1 MTLYSMRLAN
11 SIWTYRTMWSVLV
24 LQVPN
29 GFIVITGYQSSRMS
43 IRRGSAL
50 IAALIVISVLGF
62 LWVGDF
68 VLRLTE
74 DISQARVI
82 GMEQKHLS
90 ASAKEWEAFFEAT
103 ARGDTSGEWQ
113 TIKYVISDGVSE
125 RVVTLR
131 IAFVNDQWVAE
142 DRQVVWRANV
152 VSH

>member
-1 MTLYSMRLAN
+1 
-11 SIWTYRTMWSVLV
+11 
-24 LQVPN
+24 
-29 GFIVITGYQSSRMS
+29 MS

-50 IAALIVISVLGF
+50 IAALIVSSVLGF

-68 VLRLTE
+68 VLRLAE

-82 GMEQKHLS
+82 GMEQKHLA
-90 ASAKEWEAFFEAT
+90 ASEKEWDAFFEAT
-103 ARGDTSGEWQ
+103 TSGDTSGEWQ
-113 TIKYVISDGVSE
+113 TIEYVIPDGVSE

-131 IAFVNDQWVAE
+131 IAFINDQWVAE

>member
-1 MTLYSMRLAN
+1 
-11 SIWTYRTMWSVLV
+11 
-24 LQVPN
+24 
-29 GFIVITGYQSSRMS
+29 MS

-50 IAALIVISVLGF
+50 IAVLIVTSVLGF

-68 VLRLTE
+68 VLRLAE

-82 GMEQKHLS
+82 GMEQKHLA
-90 ASAKEWEAFFEAT
+90 ASEKEWDAFFEAT
-103 ARGDTSGEWQ
+103 TSGDTSGEWQ
-113 TIKYVISDGVSE
+113 TIEYVIPDGVSE

>member
-1 MTLYSMRLAN
+1 
-11 SIWTYRTMWSVLV
+11 
-24 LQVPN
+24 
-29 GFIVITGYQSSRMS
+29 MS

-50 IAALIVISVLGF
+50 IAVLIVTSVLGF

-68 VLRLTE
+68 VLRLAE

-82 GMEQKHLS
+82 GMEQKHLA
-90 ASAKEWEAFFEAT
+90 ASEKEWEAFFEAT
-103 ARGDTSGEWQ
+103 INGDTSGEWQ
-113 TIKYVISDGVSE
+113 SIEYVIPDGVSE

-131 IAFVNDQWVAE
+131 IAFINDQWVAE

>member
-1 MTLYSMRLAN
+1 MR
-11 SIWTYRTMWSVLV
+11 SVLV
-24 LQVPN
+24 LRVPN
-29 GFIVITGYQSSRMS
+29 GFIVITGYQGSRMS

-74 DISQARVI
+74 DSSQARVI

-90 ASAKEWEAFFEAT
+90 ESAKEWEAFFEVT
-103 ARGDTSGEWQ
+103 ASGDTSGEWQ
-113 TIKYVISDGVSE
+113 TIEYVISDGVSE

>member
-1 MTLYSMRLAN
+1 M
-11 SIWTYRTMWSVLV
+11 
-24 LQVPN
+24 
-29 GFIVITGYQSSRMS
+29 SSRQ
-43 IRRGSAL
+43 GSAL
-50 IAALIVISVLGF
+50 IAALIVIAVLGF

-82 GMEQKHLS
+82 GMEQKHLA
-90 ASAKEWEAFFEAT
+90 ASEKEWDAFFEAT
-103 ARGDTSGEWQ
+103 TSGDTSGEWQ
-113 TIKYVISDGVSE
+113 TIEYVIPDGVSE

>member
-1 MTLYSMRLAN
+1 MT
-11 SIWTYRTMWSVLV
+11 
-24 LQVPN
+24 
-29 GFIVITGYQSSRMS
+29 SRQ
-43 IRRGSAL
+43 GSAL

-82 GMEQKHLS
+82 GMEQKYLA
-90 ASAKEWEAFFEAT
+90 ASEKEWDAFFEAT
-103 ARGDTSGEWQ
+103 TSGDTSGEWQ
-113 TIKYVISDGVSE
+113 TIQYVIPDGVSE

>member
-1 MTLYSMRLAN
+1 M
-11 SIWTYRTMWSVLV
+11 
-24 LQVPN
+24 
-29 GFIVITGYQSSRMS
+29 SSRQ
-43 IRRGSAL
+43 GSAL

-82 GMEQKHLS
+82 GMEQKHLA
-90 ASAKEWEAFFEAT
+90 ASESEWDAFFEAT
-103 ARGDTSGEWQ
+103 TSGDTNGEWQ
-113 TIKYVISDGVSE
+113 TIEYVIPDGVSE

-131 IAFVNDQWVAE
+131 IAFINDQWVAE

>member
-1 MTLYSMRLAN
+1 MT
-11 SIWTYRTMWSVLV
+11 
-24 LQVPN
+24 
-29 GFIVITGYQSSRMS
+29 SRQ
-43 IRRGSAL
+43 GSAL

-82 GMEQKHLS
+82 GMEQKHLA
-90 ASAKEWEAFFEAT
+90 ASEKEWDAFFEAT
-103 ARGDTSGEWQ
+103 TSGDTSGEWQ
-113 TIKYVISDGVSE
+113 TIQYVIPDGVSE

>member
-1 MTLYSMRLAN
+1 
-11 SIWTYRTMWSVLV
+11 
-24 LQVPN
+24 
-29 GFIVITGYQSSRMS
+29 MS

-50 IAALIVISVLGF
+50 IAVLIVTSVLGF

-68 VLRLTE
+68 VLRLAE

-82 GMEQKHLS
+82 GMEQKHLA
-90 ASAKEWEAFFEAT
+90 ASEKEWDAFFEAT
-103 ARGDTSGEWQ
+103 TSGDTSGEWQ
-113 TIKYVISDGVSE
+113 TIEYVIPDGVSE

-131 IAFVNDQWVAE
+131 IAFINDQWVAE

>member
-1 MTLYSMRLAN
+1 MT
-11 SIWTYRTMWSVLV
+11 
-24 LQVPN
+24 
-29 GFIVITGYQSSRMS
+29 SRQ
-43 IRRGSAL
+43 GSAL
-50 IAALIVISVLGF
+50 IVALIVISVLGF

-82 GMEQKHLS
+82 GMEQKHLA
-90 ASAKEWEAFFEAT
+90 ASEKEWDAFFEAT
-103 ARGDTSGEWQ
+103 TSGDTSGEWQ
-113 TIKYVISDGVSE
+113 TIEYVIPDGVSE

>member
-1 MTLYSMRLAN
+1 
-11 SIWTYRTMWSVLV
+11 
-24 LQVPN
+24 
-29 GFIVITGYQSSRMS
+29 MS

-50 IAALIVISVLGF
+50 IAVLIVTSVLGF

-90 ASAKEWEAFFEAT
+90 ASESEWDAFFEAT
-103 ARGDTSGEWQ
+103 TSGDTNGEWQ
-113 TIKYVISDGVSE
+113 TIEYVIPDGVSE

-131 IAFVNDQWVAE
+131 IAFINDQWVAE

>member
-1 MTLYSMRLAN
+1 
-11 SIWTYRTMWSVLV
+11 
-24 LQVPN
+24 
-29 GFIVITGYQSSRMS
+29 MS

-103 ARGDTSGEWQ
+103 ARGDTSGEWR

>member
-1 MTLYSMRLAN
+1 M
-11 SIWTYRTMWSVLV
+11 
-24 LQVPN
+24 
-29 GFIVITGYQSSRMS
+29 SSRQ
-43 IRRGSAL
+43 GSAL

-82 GMEQKHLS
+82 GMEQKHLA
-90 ASAKEWEAFFEAT
+90 ASEKEWDAFFEAT
-103 ARGDTSGEWQ
+103 TSGDTSGEWQ
-113 TIKYVISDGVSE
+113 SIEYVIPDGVSE

-131 IAFVNDQWVAE
+131 IAFINDQWVAE

>member
-1 MTLYSMRLAN
+1 MT
-11 SIWTYRTMWSVLV
+11 
-24 LQVPN
+24 
-29 GFIVITGYQSSRMS
+29 SRQ
-43 IRRGSAL
+43 GSAL
-50 IAALIVISVLGF
+50 IVALIVISVLGF

-74 DISQARVI
+74 NISQARVI
-82 GMEQKHLS
+82 GMEQKHLA
-90 ASAKEWEAFFEAT
+90 ASEKEWDAFFEAT
-103 ARGDTSGEWQ
+103 TSGDTSGEWQ
-113 TIKYVISDGVSE
+113 TIEYVIPDGVSE

>member
-1 MTLYSMRLAN
+1 MT
-11 SIWTYRTMWSVLV
+11 
-24 LQVPN
+24 
-29 GFIVITGYQSSRMS
+29 SRQ
-43 IRRGSAL
+43 GSAL

-82 GMEQKHLS
+82 GMEQKHLA
-90 ASAKEWEAFFEAT
+90 ASEKEWDAFFEVT
-103 ARGDTSGEWQ
+103 TSGDTSGEWQ
-113 TIKYVISDGVSE
+113 TIQYVIPDGVSE

>member
-1 MTLYSMRLAN
+1 
-11 SIWTYRTMWSVLV
+11 
-24 LQVPN
+24 
-29 GFIVITGYQSSRMS
+29 MS

-50 IAALIVISVLGF
+50 IAVLIVISVLDF

-74 DISQARVI
+74 DISQVRVM
-82 GMEQKHLS
+82 GMEQKHLA

-103 ARGDTSGEWQ
+103 TSGDTSGEWQ
-113 TIKYVISDGVSE
+113 TIEYVIPDGVSE

-131 IAFVNDQWVAE
+131 IAFVNYQWVAE